1 MNLFRSL
8 RERFGALIGVG
19 IGAVVLLSCG
29 LLFVFYLA
37 PRQKLEARR
46 IEQLPLM
53 DAATVTGATPGDEL
67 LVTGRLQGDALPDA
81 NNFIAYKVDKWE
93 VRQDTSEDGDSQP
106 SGSWSRIE
114 TRVPDLRLDVGGQW
128 VDVLAASGANLSGPL
143 HEVLIPSSSRETA
156 PYDSQS
162 LPDGSLRYLGFYDG
176 DLVTTLGKKAASGG
190 ILPDE
195 LFAGDRVAF
204 VESQHAAAQGLLIAG
219 VIMLVCSPVVLFGG
233 GLAAIFGRRKR

>member
-8 RERFGALIGVG
+8 RERFGALIWVG

-29 LLFVFYLA
+29 LLFVFFLA

-53 DAATVTGATPGDEL
+53 DAATVTSSAPGDEL
-67 LVTGRLQGDALPDA
+67 LVTGILQGEALPDV
-81 NNFIAYKVDKWE
+81 NNFVAYKVDEWQ
-93 VRQDTSEDGDSQP
+93 VRQDTSETSDSQP
-106 SGSWSRIE
+106 SGSWQRIE
-114 TRVPDLRLDVGGQW
+114 TRIPDLRLDVGGQW
-128 VDVLAASGANLSGPL
+128 VDLWGATDVNLSGPL
-143 HEVLIPSSSRETA
+143 HEVLILSNSRETA

-162 LPDGSLRYLGFYDG
+162 LPDGSYRYLGFYDG

-219 VIMLVCSPVVLFGG
+219 IIMLVCSPVVLIGG
-233 GLAAIFGRRKR
+233 GLAAILGRRRR